1 MGYMADG
8 EAAWEVTGAAIPDS
22 DCIRDIN
29 CSECDY
35 KFSLLFDLVAKKQKK
50 KVLPF
55 LVLLIKTSF

>member
-1 MGYMADG
+1 MGYMANG

-22 DCIRDIN
+22 DCIRDID

-35 KFSLLFDLVAKKQKK
+35 KFSLLFDLVAKKKR
-50 KVLPF
+50 VLPF